1 MKYFTYQAKTMEGKV
16 KKGKITSENE
26 GDALRQLKA
35 TGLTVFAIRELNPFL
50 YKEIYIGNPIKNKD
64 FVIFLRQFATL
75 IDAGITLVE
84 SVAVLEEQ
92 TESKPLKKALQQ
104 IKASL
109 EEGVPLSVALEE
121 FPKLFPELLVSMV
134 HAGEVSGN
142 LDEIIDRMATYYE
155 KQYILKQKIKT
166 ALTYPIVIGIV
177 AVVITIFLLAVIVP
191 IFTDMFLSFGQD
203 IPAYTQMVLNISSFV
218 QTYWW
223 VLVLAV
229 LLLIVIYKVLERNE
243 ETAYYLDVAKLKI
256 PILGKFIQKSLLAR
270 MTQTL
275 SSLINSSVPILQAVS
290 ITERVLSNRVIKRTL
305 HESKEALERG
315 ESLAKPMSE
324 HWVFPRLITQMITVG
339 ERTGAV
345 DEMLKKVSQFYEQE
359 LEEAS
364 DKLKSLIEPI
374 MIIFLSF
381 VVGGIVLSI
390 VIPMFSL
397 FESI

>member
-1 MKYFTYQAKTMEGKV
+1 MEGKV

-218 QTYWW
+218 QSYWW

-229 LLLIVIYKVLERNE
+229 LLLVVIYKVLERNE